1 MSATSR
7 RGPAMGMPAQDW
19 KRIAGRVRR
28 EAKRERLSLM
38 AAGIAFWGTL
48 SIFPMLLAVVSV
60 YGLVADPRQVADQ
73 LASLTRPLPEP
84 VAHLLAS
91 QISTA
96 VRAGKGLSVHLAVSL
111 AGLLWAS
118 SRAVQALMRGLNT
131 VYGGRESHGF
141 IGTRLL
147 ALLYTVAAIAGVS
160 LLLALATAFP
170 VVLGHIGLGWVA
182 RTVVSVARWA
192 VLVLLIGVG
201 LALLYR
207 FVPGS
212 RRESRWRSVAWG
224 VGLAMPALVA
234 ISVGLSVFVTGFGR
248 FNQTYGAVAAVAVLM
263 LWLYLSSLIVLLGAE
278 VNGAIE
284 RHLDET
290 VDLTNRGQ

>member
-1 MSATSR
+1 MR
-7 RGPAMGMPAQDW
+7 VPAKDW
-19 KRIAGRVRR
+19 KRIAGRVRE
-28 EAKRERLSLM
+28 EAKRERLSLL

-48 SIFPMLLAVVSV
+48 SIFPMLLVVVSA
-60 YGLVADPRQVADQ
+60 YGLVADPRQAAGQ
-73 LASLTRPLPEP
+73 LASLTRPLPGP
-84 VAHLLAS
+84 VAHLLVS
-91 QISTA
+91 QLTTD
-96 VRAGKGLSVHLAVSL
+96 VRAGEKGLGANLALSL

-131 VYGGRESHGF
+131 VYGGREAHGV

-160 LLLALATAFP
+160 VLLALVAAFP
-170 VVLGHIGLGWVA
+170 VVLQHIGLGGVA
-182 RTVVSVARWA
+182 RAAVSVARWA
-192 VLVLLIGVG
+192 ALVLLIGTG

-224 VGLAMPALVA
+224 VGLAMPALVVVSA
-234 ISVGLSVFVTGFGR
+234 GLSVFVTSFGR
-248 FNQTYGAVAAVAVLM
+248 LNQTYGAVAAVAVLM
-263 LWLYLSSLIVLLGAE
+263 LWLYLSTLIVLLGAE

-284 RHLDET
+284 RHLGDT
-290 VDLTNRGQ
+290 TLTSQGQKGDLSG